1 MTNIRST
8 NQMRFFKGFAVTSN
22 RLQLEEWN
30 NALTNFVANAIEF
43 WKKIWRLLLEYG
55 QRNAEKLSF

>member
-1 MTNIRST
+1 
-8 NQMRFFKGFAVTSN
+8 MRFFKGFAVTSN

-30 NALTNFVANAIEF
+30 NALTNFVANAIEL
-43 WKKIWRLLLEYG
+43 KIWRLLLEYG